1 MNLAENNVLK
11 MVFVSVEFELNVQAV
26 LDTYLHLDRLLGGV
40 GSDGLLGDLKNNT
53 K

>member
-1 MNLAENNVLK
+1 MNLAENNILEMVL
-11 MVFVSVEFELNVQAV
+11 VSVEFELNVQAV
-26 LDTYLHLDRLLGGV
+26 LDTYLHLDRLLGSV